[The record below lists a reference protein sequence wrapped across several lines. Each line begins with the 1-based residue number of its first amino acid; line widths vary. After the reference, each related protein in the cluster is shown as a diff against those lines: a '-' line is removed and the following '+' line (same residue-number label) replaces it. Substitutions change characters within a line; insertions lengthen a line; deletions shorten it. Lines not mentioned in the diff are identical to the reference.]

1 MMGRMQLEPP
11 VSPPGDASLT
21 QRLSRLV
28 GTVAAA
34 WRIVWDAAPKALRI
48 TIGLQALA
56 AGALAVQLFLGKELL
71 AALTAPDRLQ
81 GLSAFA
87 PMLIGLAVAMIVA
100 TGANAV
106 VAEQRQILMELIQRH
121 LEERIIRVVVG
132 VDIEQLD
139 DPKFHDRHQRAMAA
153 FVDRPWDLMNGI
165 VSAVG
170 AAMSI
175 TAIGA
180 VLIPIN
186 PWLVPAALLA
196 ALPLGW
202 ASMRNSRQLYTRYRA
217 LAVLDRRRGYVRDVL
232 TTPRSA
238 AEVRLFGAEGFFLPL
253 YRSLYDA
260 RVRTLQ
266 ALSRERARRL
276 VTVHVGF
283 ALFGVGIVAAL
294 IQLTVAGV
302 FTLAEA
308 GLAIVV
314 VQQLLNQLRAA
325 NSSAASIHVSS
336 LFLPDLTSFFE
347 TPTSEKRTPPAA
359 QGRRAAPHSLA
370 LQNVSFA
377 YPGTQRMV
385 LHDVSIHVNAGE
397 VVALV
402 GPNGAGKSTL
412 VKLLCGLYAPTSGS
426 VAASG
431 ADGLR
436 PLDRPELPALVT
448 AVFQDF
454 GRYALSARENIVLGE
469 LERADD
475 EDALHD
481 AARGA
486 GIAAVLERLPHGY
499 DTILSREFEGGT
511 DLSVGQWQRIALA
524 RALFRRAPFMV
535 LDEPTAA
542 SDATNERAF
551 LDSLRENC
559 GDRGILLITHRLSTA
574 RRADRAYVIENGR
587 IVESGT
593 HDILK
598 SSGGLYAELS
608 RLNDG
613 L

>member
-1 MMGRMQLEPP
+1 MSIQLQ
-11 VSPPGDASLT
+11 SM
-21 QRLSRLV
+21 RRLV
-28 GTVAAA
+28 CTGAAA
-34 WRIVWDAAPKALRI
+34 WRIIWDAAPKALKV
-48 TIGLQALA
+48 TIGLQVLA
-56 AGALAVQLFLGKELL
+56 AAALAVQLFLGKELL
-71 AALTAPDRLQ
+71 AALTEPDRRPTLITY
-81 GLSAFA
+81 A
-87 PMLIGLAVAMIVA
+87 PILLGLAGATIVA
-100 TGANAV
+100 TAANAV
-106 VAEQRQILMELIQRH
+106 VSEQRRVLIELIQRH
-121 LEERIIRVVVG
+121 LEERIISVVVE

-139 DPKFHDRHQRAMAA
+139 DPQFHDRHQRAMAA
-153 FVDRPWDLMNGI
+153 FVDRPWDLMNGV

-170 AAMSI
+170 AVTGI
-175 TAIGA
+175 VAIGA

-186 PWLVPAALLA
+186 PWLLPAALLA

-202 ASMRNSRQLYTRYRA
+202 ASLRNSRQLYARYRE
-217 LAVLDRRRGYVRDVL
+217 LAMLDRRRGYVRDVL

-260 RVRTLQ
+260 RVRTLW

-283 ALFGVGIVAAL
+283 ALFGVGIVATL

-314 VQQLLNQLRAA
+314 VQQLLAQLRSA
-325 NSSAASIHVSS
+325 NSGAASIHESS
-336 LFLPDLTSFFE
+336 LFLPDIISFLE
-347 TPTSEKRTPPAA
+347 TPTSERRSPRTTADL
-359 QGRRAAPHSLA
+359 RRASTHSLA

-377 YPGTQRMV
+377 YPGTRRTV
-385 LHDVSIHVNAGE
+385 LHEVSMHVDAGE

-426 VAASG
+426 VAVSG
-431 ADGLR
+431 VDGLR
-436 PLDRPELPALVT
+436 PLDRPELSSLVT

-469 LERADD
+469 FERADD
-475 EDALHD
+475 DAAVRD

-486 GIAAVLERLPHGY
+486 GIASVLERLPDGY

-511 DLSVGQWQRIALA
+511 DLSVGQWQRVALA
-524 RALFRRAPFMV
+524 RALFRRAPFMA

-542 SDATNERAF
+542 SDAANERAF
-551 LDSLRENC
+551 LDSLRRNC

-574 RRADRAYVIENGR
+574 RGADRVYVIENGR
-587 IVESGT
+587 IVDSGT
-593 HDILK
+593 HTELRER
-598 SSGGLYAELS
+598 GGLYAELN
-608 RLNDG
+608 RLHDG